1 MKSLYVSNNSL
12 SLLGIYKTKNFSII
26 ILLTMKKTYLV
37 LLAGM
42 LSTVAY
48 ADNKQTVKIDGNVID
63 KVVTE
68 ITFEGDDVVLNYADN
83 TSETKDMSLV
93 TLSFSYSTT
102 TGISQVEGIKQ
113 ALQGKVYNLQG
124 QCVGSSLQGLSKGV
138 YIINGKKVIIK

>member
-1 MKSLYVSNNSL
+1 
-12 SLLGIYKTKNFSII
+12 
-26 ILLTMKKTYLV
+26 MKKAYLL

-42 LSTVAY
+42 LSAAVFAGS
-48 ADNKQTVKIDGNVID
+48 KQTVKIDGQVID
-63 KVVTE
+63 KTVSE
-68 ITFEGDDVVLNYADN
+68 ITFDGDNVVLQYSDN
-83 TSETKDMSLV
+83 TSDNGDMSLV

>member
-1 MKSLYVSNNSL
+1 
-12 SLLGIYKTKNFSII
+12 
-26 ILLTMKKTYLV
+26 MKKTYLV

-93 TLSFSYSTT
+93 AFPLPM
-102 TGISQVEGIKQ
+102 EGLRELTMLKKQ
-113 ALQGKVYNLQG
+113 PRHGMVK
-124 QCVGSSLQGLSKGV
+124 
-138 YIINGKKVIIK
+138 YIT

>member
-1 MKSLYVSNNSL
+1 MKEAY
-12 SLLGIYKTKNFSII
+12 
-26 ILLTMKKTYLV
+26 V
-37 LLAGM
+37 LLFSLM
-42 LSTVAY
+42 LSAAVFAGS
-48 ADNKQTVKIDGNVID
+48 KQTVKIDGQVID
-63 KVVTE
+63 KTVTE
-68 ITFEGDDVVLNYADN
+68 ITFDGDNVVLQYADN
-83 TSETKDMSLV
+83 TSDNGDMSLV

>member
-1 MKSLYVSNNSL
+1 MKTLYVSNNSL
-12 SLLGIYKTKNFSII
+12 SLQGIYKTKNFSII

-37 LLAGM
+37 LLACM

-68 ITFEGDDVVLNYADN
+68 ITFEGDEVVLNYADN

-124 QCVGSSLQGLSKGV
+124 QCVGSSLQRLSKGV

>member
-1 MKSLYVSNNSL
+1 
-12 SLLGIYKTKNFSII
+12 
-26 ILLTMKKTYLV
+26 MKKAYLL

-42 LSTVAY
+42 LSAAVFAGS
-48 ADNKQTVKIDGNVID
+48 KQTVKIDGQVID
-63 KVVTE
+63 KTVTE
-68 ITFEGDDVVLNYADN
+68 ITFDGDNVVLHYADN
-83 TSETKDMSLV
+83 TSDNGDMSLV
-93 TLSFSYSTT
+93 TLSFTYQT

>member
-1 MKSLYVSNNSL
+1 
-12 SLLGIYKTKNFSII
+12 
-26 ILLTMKKTYLV
+26 MKKAYLL

-42 LSTVAY
+42 LSTAVFAG
-48 ADNKQTVKIDGNVID
+48 NKQTVTIDGQVIE
-63 KVVTE
+63 KTISE
-68 ITFEGDDVVLNYADN
+68 ITFDGDNVVLHYADN
-83 TSETKDMSLV
+83 TSDQADMSLV
-93 TLSFSYSTT
+93 TLSFTYQT

>member
-1 MKSLYVSNNSL
+1 
-12 SLLGIYKTKNFSII
+12 
-26 ILLTMKKTYLV
+26 MKKAYLL

-42 LSTVAY
+42 LSAAVFAGS
-48 ADNKQTVKIDGNVID
+48 KQTVKIDGRVID
-63 KVVTE
+63 KTVTE
-68 ITFEGDDVVLNYADN
+68 ITFDGDNVVLQYSDN
-83 TSETKDMSLV
+83 TSDNRDMSLV

-102 TGISQVEGIKQ
+102 TGISQVGGIKQ

>member
-1 MKSLYVSNNSL
+1 
-12 SLLGIYKTKNFSII
+12 
-26 ILLTMKKTYLV
+26 MKKAYLL

-42 LSTVAY
+42 LSTAVL
-48 ADNKQTVKIDGNVID
+48 ADSKQTVKIDGQVIE
-63 KVVTE
+63 KTISE
-68 ITFEGDDVVLNYADN
+68 ITFDGDNVVLQYSDN
-83 TSETKDMSLV
+83 TSDQADMSLV

-102 TGISQVEGIKQ
+102 TGISQVEGIKK